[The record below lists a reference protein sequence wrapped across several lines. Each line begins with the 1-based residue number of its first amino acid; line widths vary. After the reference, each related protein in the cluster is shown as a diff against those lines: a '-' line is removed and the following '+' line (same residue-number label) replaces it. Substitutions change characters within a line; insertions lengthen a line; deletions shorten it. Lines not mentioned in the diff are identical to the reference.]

1 MKVKIYYLVG
11 CPYSQKALKL
21 LKQYK
26 IDYDIIKIK
35 SNKDKD
41 MYKEELQVS
50 SFPQIYIYDDNKMK
64 KKKGK
69 IIDRGTHIG
78 GCSEF
83 ENYLNILTLMEHND
97 LTIYKLTKV
106 SKLI

>member
-1 MKVKIYYLVG
+1 MKVKIYYLTG

-35 SNKDKD
+35 SDKDKN

-50 SFPQIYIYDDNKMK
+50 SFPQIYIYDDNKLK

-69 IIDRGTHIG
+69 WTERGTHIG
-78 GCSEF
+78 GCTEF
-83 ENYLNILTLMEHND
+83 EHYLYIVTLMEHND

-106 SKLI
+106 SKLV